1 MSRPSRGLLLIKIA
15 AVLHLALTACGAAK
29 YAPFPVD
36 AWAGRAVECY
46 QSYTGAGTSYGFF
59 APGVA
64 AQRRVVWHGY
74 NAQTNEWQ
82 GDSESGPSREAELR
96 ISTAAGLFSQEGPHD
111 VLAASWTAWMFG
123 KHPETSVSIIEVQAY
138 VIPTMGEY
146 RAGGQ
151 PRWLV
156 VGAYSFARR

>member
-1 MSRPSRGLLLIKIA
+1 M
-15 AVLHLALTACGAAK
+15 
-29 YAPFPVD
+29 
-36 AWAGRAVECY
+36 
-46 QSYTGAGTSYGFF
+46 
-59 APGVA
+59 
-64 AQRRVVWHGY
+64 
-74 NAQTNEWQ
+74 
-82 GDSESGPSREAELR
+82 
-96 ISTAAGLFSQEGPHD
+96 
-111 VLAASWTAWMFG
+111 LAASWTAWMFG